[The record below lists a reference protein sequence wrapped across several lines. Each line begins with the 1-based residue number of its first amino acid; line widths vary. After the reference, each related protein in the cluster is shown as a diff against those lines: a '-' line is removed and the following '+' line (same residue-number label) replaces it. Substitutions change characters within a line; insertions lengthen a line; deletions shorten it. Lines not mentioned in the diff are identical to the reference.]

1 MPLNILSG
9 LKILKMDETNS
20 PNNYHED
27 LLLALHA
34 EDLRDIE
41 MEKINDQLLEEYF
54 KQIEF
59 SYE

>member
-1 MPLNILSG
+1 
-9 LKILKMDETNS
+9 MDETNS

>member
-1 MPLNILSG
+1 
-9 LKILKMDETNS
+9 MDETNS
-20 PNNYHED
+20 LNNYHED

-41 MEKINDQLLEEYF
+41 IENINNQLLEEYF

-59 SYE
+59 LYE